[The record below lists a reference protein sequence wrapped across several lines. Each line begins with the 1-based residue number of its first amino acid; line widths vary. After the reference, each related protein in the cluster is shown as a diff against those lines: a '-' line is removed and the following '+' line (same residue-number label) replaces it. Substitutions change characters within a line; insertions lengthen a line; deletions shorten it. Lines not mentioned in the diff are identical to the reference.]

1 MQNKDLEPLDL
12 DTIGVV
18 PEKGK
23 GKSLIKAYQV
33 AAEKNDLQHFKT
45 VIEEHN
51 RAIAEDQERKEAKG
65 KGKGKAKTKDAN
77 AEESDSE
84 APVDEVADEME
95 FDEDEIDGKAKSKS
109 KKRKK
114 DAESDEETSKVRKRF
129 TALQTYGFCLFPHR
143 LENPLAKSNFR
154 W

>member
-12 DTIGVV
+12 DTIGDS

-23 GKSLIKAYQV
+23 GKSLVKAYQV
-33 AAEKNDLQHFKT
+33 AAEKHDLQHFKT

-51 RAIAEDQERKEAKG
+51 RALAEDQERKESKG
-65 KGKGKAKTKDAN
+65 KGKGKAKLKDAQL
-77 AEESDSE
+77 EESDSE

-95 FDEDEIDGKAKSKS
+95 FGEDETDGKSKSKS

-114 DAESDEETSKVRKRF
+114 DAESDEEISKVRGKKIS
-129 TALQTYGFCLFPHR
+129 AYHNHWCHL
-143 LENPLAKSNFR
+143 
-154 W
+154 